1 MTSRRIKS
9 CAPGFAL
16 AFAAFLCS
24 TAALGVTPACSATA
38 PGAQPFQLNR
48 RTATRLLVSQARPKY
63 PPLARINYI
72 RGNVSL
78 LLTVNCAGKVQQA
91 HVVEGHPFLAIAALQ
106 AIKKWIYHP
115 FITPSGPAAFQT
127 TVKVDFSL
135 LALKSKRFP
144 PEPDKF
150 LERWVKPPQPP
161 KEAKRTKG
169 EDVIHMRVLVND
181 QGRVVDST
189 LISGN
194 AAGFEQARRSVMLW
208 KFKPARW
215 GNLAVPWYA
224 DLDVPVGASAQPL
237 QAGK

>member
-1 MTSRRIKS
+1 MASRRSKS
-9 CAPGFAL
+9 CAPGLAL
-16 AFAAFLCS
+16 AFAAFLLC
-24 TAALGVTPACSATA
+24 TIAAWGLTPACSST
-38 PGAQPFQLNR
+38 PDGQPFQLNR
-48 RTATRLLVSQARPKY
+48 RTATRLLVSQARPAY

-78 LLTVNCAGKVQQA
+78 LLTVDCAGKVRQA

-150 LERWVKPPQPP
+150 LERWVQPPQPP
-161 KEAKRTKG
+161 KEAKVAKG
-169 EDVIHMRVLVND
+169 EAVVHMRVLVND
-181 QGRVVDST
+181 KGRVVDST
-189 LISGN
+189 PLSGN
-194 AAGFEQARRSVMLW
+194 PAQFEQARRSVMQW

-215 GNLAVPWYA
+215 GNLSVPWYA
-224 DLDVPVGASAQPL
+224 ELEVPVGAAPQPS
-237 QAGK
+237 QAGQ